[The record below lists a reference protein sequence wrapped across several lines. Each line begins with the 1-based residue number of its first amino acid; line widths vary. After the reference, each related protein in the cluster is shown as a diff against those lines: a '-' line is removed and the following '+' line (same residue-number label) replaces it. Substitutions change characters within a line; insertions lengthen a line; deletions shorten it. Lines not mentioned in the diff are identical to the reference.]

1 LSAVAS
7 GSGAA
12 FDRWFDRFFGDD
24 LKRRP
29 VDATFLG
36 VHDHDHALPDY
47 SLEADTDLLATSRD
61 LIAQLDAIPFDGLTQ
76 TQLFDR
82 ALARGALELRLWET
96 GSRFFQAG
104 NPAHHTSAAVFGVSA
119 LFQRDSDPLAER
131 VDAAIGRM
139 RALPTMLATA
149 RTRVVRAPLVWTE
162 RAIREADAGVV
173 YFDHG
178 IRLLAEERGIA
189 QEDFFRQATVAA
201 QAFRDHAAWLR
212 AVLAE
217 RRIPFRPAGTDAFD
231 RYLRLGYLLPADQT
245 AEWWFDYAHA
255 ELIETTRDL
264 RELAAAIDWKRS
276 SRQQLV
282 GLAEHHPSPDRY
294 YPAFGTAWN
303 RFRQLAIDTDLVTW
317 PDARVDFVPI
327 PPSDRAVARGLV
339 YPTYGGSPPFGDRA
353 SDRVFIPSLESEMPP
368 EAQRAVLRDT
378 NDTRIALDYAIRQG
392 GLGHHVQNFHALRAE
407 SRIGRMAGVMGASRL
422 AMFCAGT
429 LVDGWAAYATEL
441 MEEIGALTPVQRL
454 AEAQFRM
461 RIAAR
466 AVADTAIHS
475 GEFGWERAA
484 RFLRDEAGMP
494 ASTALAEVVQISM
507 FPGRGMAALAGVAAI
522 DELRRHIEDSEGPA
536 FTLRSFHD
544 RLLSYGA
551 LPMNL
556 IAAAMLA
563 ETESKVQSPV
573 SREMDV

>member
-1 LSAVAS
+1 LNTAAS
-7 GSGAA
+7 GPGAV
-12 FDRWFDRFFGDD
+12 FDRWFDRFFDD
-24 LKRRP
+24 ELKRRP

-47 SLEADTDLLATSRD
+47 SLDADTDLLATSRE
-61 LIAQLDAIPFDGLTQ
+61 LIAPLDAIPFDGLTQ

-82 ALARGALELRLWET
+82 VVARGALELRIWET
-96 GSRFFQAG
+96 GSYFFQAG
-104 NPAHHTSAAVFGVSA
+104 NPAHHTSTAVFGVIA
-119 LFQRDSDPLAER
+119 PFQREAEPLAER
-131 VDAAIGRM
+131 VEAAIARM
-139 RALPTMLATA
+139 RALPVMLATA
-149 RTRVVRAPLVWTE
+149 RARVTRAPLVWTE
-162 RAIREADAGVV
+162 RAIREADAGVS

-178 IRLLAEERGIA
+178 IHLLAAERGIA
-189 QEDFFRQATVAA
+189 REDFFQQAAVAA

-212 AVLAE
+212 AVLSE
-217 RRIPFRPAGTDAFD
+217 RRIPFRPAGADAFGQ
-231 RYLRLGYLLPADQT
+231 YLRLGYLLPVDQT

-255 ELIETTRDL
+255 ELIETTREL
-264 RELAAAIDWKRS
+264 RELAYEIDWKRS
-276 SRQQLV
+276 ARQQLAE
-282 GLAEHHPSPDRY
+282 LAAHHPAADRY
-294 YPAFGTAWN
+294 YHAFGTTWN
-303 RFRQLAIDTDLVTW
+303 HFRQSTIDNELVTW

-327 PPSDRAVARGLV
+327 PPSDRTVAQGFA
-339 YPTYGGSPPFGDRA
+339 YPAYRQPPPYGDHA
-353 SDRVFIPSLESEMPP
+353 SDRVFVPPLEPEMPP
-368 EAQRAVLRDT
+368 DVQREVLRAT
-378 NDTRIALDYAIRQG
+378 HDTRIALDYAIRQG
-392 GLGHHVQNFHALRAE
+392 GLGHHVQSFHAVRAE
-407 SRIGRMAGVMGASRL
+407 SRVGRMAGVTGASRL

-454 AEAQFRM
+454 AEAQFRV

-494 ASTALAEVVQISM
+494 ASVALAEAVQIAM

-522 DELRRHIEDSEGPA
+522 DELRRHLEDAEGA
-536 FTLRSFHD
+536 DFTLRSFHD

-551 LPMNL
+551 LPLPL

-563 ETESKVQSPV
+563 GDES
-573 SREMDV
+573 